1 MQNLINWFVK
11 LPKRGKT
18 LVLAGVALAASLV
31 IEIIK

>member
-1 MQNLINWFVK
+1 MQNLINWFIK

-18 LVLAGVALAASLV
+18 LVVAGAALAAILV